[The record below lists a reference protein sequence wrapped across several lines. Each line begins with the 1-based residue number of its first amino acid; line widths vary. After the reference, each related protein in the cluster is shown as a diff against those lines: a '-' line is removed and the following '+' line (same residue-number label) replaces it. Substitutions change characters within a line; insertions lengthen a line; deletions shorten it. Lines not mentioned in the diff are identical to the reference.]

1 MRLPPLNPLKAF
13 EATVRLGGFT
23 AAAVELG
30 VSPPAVSM
38 QVRKAEEFF
47 GKKLFLR
54 THNELHL
61 TDAGRQLYPSIST
74 ALTEISSISD
84 HLLENDARSSIV
96 LSTIQSLSVQ
106 WVAPALA
113 RFRKHFPDIGV
124 ELRIEADPVDLVRTL
139 VDIRLTYESHL
150 YPQFTATPLFADV
163 TYPMCSKEFAKKNL
177 VDEDLT
183 SLSDSHFIHTDW
195 GESYAS
201 YPTWAA
207 WFRAAENIRNPD
219 PRAGMRVGGSA
230 VAATLAAQGGGIA
243 LVPKRLFQELLDTD
257 QLVLPTTMG
266 LPLPHS
272 FFAITQQTPETAL
285 VNGTIKSRA
294 VSGLLEA
301 LQGTQPWA
309 PSQN

>member
-38 QVRKAEEFF
+38 QVRKAEEYY

-61 TDAGRQLYPSIST
+61 TDAGRQLYPSISE
-74 ALTEISSISD
+74 ALTEISTISD
-84 HLLENDARSSIV
+84 HLLENDARSSLV

-113 RFRKHFPDIGV
+113 RFRKGFPDIGV
-124 ELRIEADPVDLVRTL
+124 ELRIETDPVDLTRSQADV
-139 VDIRLTYESHL
+139 RLTYETHL
-150 YPQFTATPLFADV
+150 YPQLVATPLFGDV
-163 TYPMCSKEFAKKNL
+163 VYPMCSKEFAKDHL
-177 VDEDLT
+177 VNGDLQ
-183 SLSDSHFIHTDW
+183 SVPDSHFIHTDW

-207 WFRAAENIRNPD
+207 WFREVKSARNPD
-219 PRAGMRVGGSA
+219 PRKGLRVGGTA
-230 VAATLAAQGGGIA
+230 VAAAVAAGGGGIA
-243 LVPKRLFQELLDTD
+243 LVPRHLFQDELHQQ
-257 QLVLPTTMG
+257 QLISPSSIGLSLPY
-266 LPLPHS
+266 S
-272 FFAITQQTPETAL
+272 FFAITQHAPEMGLANNTA
-285 VNGTIKSRA
+285 KSRA
-294 VSGLLEA
+294 VSGLLHA
-301 LQGTQPWA
+301 LQS
-309 PSQN
+309 SQL

>member
-23 AAAVELG
+23 AAAAELG

-38 QVRKAEEFF
+38 QVRKAEDYF

-61 TDAGRQLYPSIST
+61 TDAGRQLYPSISA
-74 ALTEISSISD
+74 ALTEISTISD
-84 HLLENDARSSIV
+84 QLLENDARSSIV

-113 RFRKHFPDIGV
+113 RFRKHFPDTGV
-124 ELRIEADPVDLVRTL
+124 ELKIEADRVDLARSQ
-139 VDIRLTYESHL
+139 VDVRLTYENHL
-150 YPQFTATPLFADV
+150 YPHMSATPLFSDV
-163 TYPMCSKEFAKKNL
+163 TYPMCSEGFLSDHLKDRN
-177 VDEDLT
+177 LT

-207 WFRAAENIRNPD
+207 WFRETGNPRNPD
-219 PRAGMRVGGSA
+219 PRKGLRVGGSA
-230 VAATLAAQGGGIA
+230 VAATLAANGGGIA
-243 LVPKRLFQELLDTD
+243 LVPKQLFQEFLDQQ
-257 QLVLPTTMG
+257 QLVVPSTVG

-272 FFAITQQTPETAL
+272 FFAITQHTPETAL
-285 VNGTIKSRA
+285 VNSTAKSRA
-294 VSGLLEA
+294 VSGLLVA
-301 LQGTQPWA
+301 LQS
-309 PSQN
+309 SQL

>member
-23 AAAVELG
+23 AAAAELG

-38 QVRKAEEFF
+38 QVRKAEDYF

-61 TDAGRQLYPSIST
+61 TDAGRQLYPSISA
-74 ALTEISSISD
+74 ALTEISTISD
-84 HLLENDARSSIV
+84 QLLENDARSSIV

-113 RFRKHFPDIGV
+113 RFRERFPDTGV
-124 ELRIEADPVDLVRTL
+124 ELKIEADPVDLARSQ
-139 VDIRLTYESHL
+139 VDVRLTYENHL
-150 YPQFTATPLFADV
+150 YPQMSAMPMFSDV
-163 TYPMCSKEFAKKNL
+163 TYPMCSERFLSDHLK
-177 VDEDLT
+177 DGDLT

-207 WFRAAENIRNPD
+207 WFRETGKPRNPD
-219 PRAGMRVGGSA
+219 PRKGLRVGGSA
-230 VAATLAAQGGGIA
+230 VAATLAANGGGIA
-243 LVPKRLFQELLDTD
+243 LVPKQLFQELLDQQ
-257 QLVLPTTMG
+257 QLVVPSTVG
-266 LPLPHS
+266 LTLPHS
-272 FFAITQQTPETAL
+272 FFAITQHTPETAL
-285 VNGTIKSRA
+285 ANSTAKSRA
-294 VSGLLEA
+294 VLGLLDA
-301 LQGTQPWA
+301 LQS
-309 PSQN
+309 SQL